1 MVLGSKP
8 IDLAGSLRPSG
19 TGLTES
25 GPRHSLTRFHIPGE
39 GTVPATKSR
48 TRPSGSDTGT
58 PPSWPSERYPPPGPL
73 FDVGGGNGV
82 VSATIDARGWP
93 VVLVEPGEAGIANGL
108 ARGLRNVVQARFED
122 AAFEAGVL
130 PAVGLFDVIE
140 HIPDDVAFLKEV
152 GSKLAADGVVYA
164 TVPAYGWLWSID
176 DQEAGHFRRYSKRGA
191 ASVFQE
197 AGFDIVYTTYLFAPL
212 PPGMFLLRSLPFRL
226 RLIRQVSPDRTEREH
241 QTGGFAPRLLTALLR
256 AERRRLP
263 ERRVPF
269 GSSIVIVAVKSGP
282 SADTKRAL
290 GGMWPNQ
297 SKATE
302 Q

>member
-8 IDLAGSLRPSG
+8 IDLARFSTALRHRADGVWTAPLADKVSYPGGGHSSCYQVEDSSFWFRHRNASLMA
-19 TGLTES
+19 L
-25 GPRHSLTRFHIPGE
+25 I
-39 GTVPATKSR
+39 
-48 TRPSGSDTGT
+48 
-58 PPSWPSERYPPPGPL
+58 ERYPPPGPL
-73 FDVGGGNGV
+73 FYVGGGNGV
-82 VSATIDARGWP
+82 VSAAIDARGWP

-122 AAFEAGVL
+122 AAFEADVL

-152 GSKLAADGVVYA
+152 GSKLTADGVVYA

-176 DQEAGHFRRYSKRGA
+176 DEEAGHFRRYSKRGA

-212 PPGMFLLRSLPFRL
+212 PPGIFLLRSLPSRL

-256 AERRRLP
+256 AERRRLTGD
-263 ERRVPF
+263 ESLSDQA
-269 GSSIVIVAVKSGP
+269 SSSSP
-282 SADTKRAL
+282 
-290 GGMWPNQ
+290 
-297 SKATE
+297 
-302 Q
+302 